1 MPDISLCLWRKTCP
15 LAPLCY
21 RATAEPGE
29 LGQSYIAP
37 DEVGK
42 DCQYFM
48 PTTSASAGDKSQSGG
63 AHKVSRK
70 TIFTILAVIGSTL
83 TVFASTL
90 GLTINPTVVLAGVA
104 SVLVYVFGEG
114 KADLA
119 KIGSQDAK
127 DKLKDPKVWLAAA
140 SAGLVALTEAGV
152 TLPVS
157 PELIIA
163 VLTAIMGILFKTD
176 SRLAKPTA

>member
-1 MPDISLCLWRKTCP
+1 M
-15 LAPLCY
+15 
-21 RATAEPGE
+21 
-29 LGQSYIAP
+29 
-37 DEVGK
+37 
-42 DCQYFM
+42 
-48 PTTSASAGDKSQSGG
+48 
-63 AHKVSRK
+63 SRK